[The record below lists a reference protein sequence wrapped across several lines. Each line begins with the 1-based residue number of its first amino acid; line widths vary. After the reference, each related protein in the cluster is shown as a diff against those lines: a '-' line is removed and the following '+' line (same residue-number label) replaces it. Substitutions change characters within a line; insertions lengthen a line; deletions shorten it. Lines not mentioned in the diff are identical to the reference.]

1 MAAFIFLIFCAGVS
15 IGLIV
20 SMFVDSYYPS
30 LTEDM
35 LQYEDMAKRRRRA
48 RIKVDVKNNN
58 QNTCMANV
66 TKVDVTFDDGSVQSV
81 VAGTPPV
88 APSETE
94 VDVLMSDGTTR
105 KFVPAA

>member
-1 MAAFIFLIFCAGVS
+1 
-15 IGLIV
+15 
-20 SMFVDSYYPS
+20 MFVDAFFPS
-30 LTEDM
+30 LTEPYDIY
-35 LQYEDMAKRRRRA
+35 LQDMARRKKNKSKVVRA
-48 RIKVDVKNNN
+48 DTN

-88 APSETE
+88 APNETE